1 MYDCLPTDFLKST
14 DRCIVSDQQH
24 AIVFNEAPYH
34 MVPTKVADVSDWM
47 ASKTGRVF
55 GFLKTQMESARPARL
70 HKAAGTPQRATGQIT
85 RAAGHS
91 RDRGRHLQMGTGQ
104 DSREKSGVFH
114 SQRVLGHFRVSISI
128 GFSLQN
134 AIIGIWAKLL
144 RRRL

>member
-1 MYDCLPTDFLKST
+1 MYDCLPTEFLKST

-70 HKAAGTPQRATGQIT
+70 HKAAGTYRWEPAKIAERK
-85 RAAGHS
+85 AAFSTHS
-91 RDRGRHLQMGTGQ
+91 GSWDT
-104 DSREKSGVFH
+104 SGF
-114 SQRVLGHFRVSISI
+114 QF
-128 GFSLQN
+128 Q
-134 AIIGIWAKLL
+134 
-144 RRRL
+144 